1 MRTDWFIGT
10 IFSFFKR
17 KSPLGRFGECPLLM
31 EERTLSVR
39 GLRVGLSPI
48 SDIAQLFHISA
59 AKPVSAP
66 TKVLI

>member
-1 MRTDWFIGT
+1 MSAVD
-10 IFSFFKR
+10 
-17 KSPLGRFGECPLLM
+17 GRADL
-31 EERTLSVR
+31 ERSRLE
-39 GLRVGLSPI
+39 VGLSPI